1 MFPQSPAWEGCTV
14 LYNKGSVLVGQMT
27 QGHRF
32 IRNKSKGL
40 KSKQGR
46 LYSQTVN
53 PKACFLTS
61 LVSLLCSFLYD
72 GRLEA
77 WVCSGLEVMGP

>member
-1 MFPQSPAWEGCTV
+1 MFPQSPAWEGCTG

-53 PKACFLTS
+53 PKGMLPDFAGF
-61 LVSLLCSFLYD
+61 SFVFFPL
-72 GRLEA
+72 
-77 WVCSGLEVMGP
+77 